1 MLDHH
6 TKGLA
11 SVRAFS
17 IDHRTCVHKEHVC
30 LREASAK
37 KFFHASSSE
46 ALCWSRVASL
56 EAPHNPHLPPA
67 GESRCSHCR
76 SKEIHSCLGLVPSR
90 GHCPFAGLKINSLA
104 LKKALKQ
111 QSVDLLAAH
120 PDLEAAKASI
130 AEFARLALATP

>member
-1 MLDHH
+1 
-6 TKGLA
+6 
-11 SVRAFS
+11 
-17 IDHRTCVHKEHVC
+17 

-37 KFFHASSSE
+37 KFYHASVSE
-46 ALCWSRVASL
+46 AFWSCVAGL
-56 EAPHNPHLPPA
+56 EAPCNPHLPPA
-67 GESRCSHCR
+67 GEPRCSHCR

-90 GHCPFAGLKINSLA
+90 GHCPFAGLKINSSA